1 MPIKLEK
8 ELYRSVKKAH
18 PNYSE
23 ARIKEEVFKILNKK
37 GLLHR
42 KKKAR
47 PWSSQAKIRKKK

>member
-8 ELYRSVKKAH
+8 EIYRSVKKAH

-42 KKKAR
+42 KKRVK
-47 PWSSQAKIRKKK
+47 